1 MTAVGSPA
9 AKVEA
14 GGRVLPEA
22 FSPSVSLNLLGQKV
36 VCLFVCFSFFNCLF
50 EIRKKKS
57 THAGEQ
63 EGPRGCLRSSRVLGF
78 AEGWKPFPIRGG
90 VFWTSK
96 GCWQLEPVASG
107 GGCVRGRAEESR
119 ASPSRGSPAGCGCGE
134 RRDGHGR
141 VASGRRRPH
150 GTGGG
155 EWFPGIWKTQAGGAG
170 WELAARDTESAG
182 VNEATGWHSTSKV
195 LKLLTP
201 SDPHMGCFIFIPKK

>member
-1 MTAVGSPA
+1 MVWLLEDETTNPVRQAGAPRPAPQPRGTVAEAMTAVGSPA

-155 EWFPGIWKTQAGGAG
+155 EWFPGIPLWA
-170 WELAARDTESAG
+170 LDY
-182 VNEATGWHSTSKV
+182 TS
-195 LKLLTP
+195 P
-201 SDPHMGCFIFIPKK
+201 S